1 MDNPV
6 DARKEV
12 TSFDIELETRFTH
25 RPRNDETPDGAALA
39 SPPQDTNTTL
49 TEGRDVSGV
58 TNGACDGLMSV
69 SENTMNSN
77 GDCSRVDHASDDNPI
92 QGKSEEVEHNL

>member
-12 TSFDIELETRFTH
+12 TSFDIELETRLPH
-25 RPRNDETPDGAALA
+25 RPRSDETPHSAAFASLA
-39 SPPQDTNTTL
+39 EDTNTTL
-49 TEGRDVSGV
+49 TDGRDASGV

-69 SENTMNSN
+69 SENIMNSN
-77 GDCSRVDHASDDNPI
+77 GDCSRVGHTSDDNPL
-92 QGKSEEVEHNL
+92 QGKPEEVEHNL